1 VARELKKE
9 ENGLPPQATTVV
21 LLSHL
26 TLVPVLLRQVPLELA
41 QSSAMQGAP
50 GPEKPIRLPAF
61 LKKTDFPDHL
71 HLAIEAW
78 ETQLEHPLHPLTDS
92 AQLVPGYGAG
102 AEQEEVPSHHRCPN
116 TRLPTENQDAEK
128 CGSFR
133 MFGCQPV
140 CDTER
145 SDAHWH
151 AHHMSGRTAS
161 KFRKHARLSLTS
173 AAQIDGSCSRAT

>member
-1 VARELKKE
+1 MARELRKG
-9 ENGLPPQATTVV
+9 ENGLLPQVTTVD
-21 LLSHL
+21 LLSQL
-26 TLVPVLLRQVPLELA
+26 TLVPVLLRHVPLELA

-50 GPEKPIRLPAF
+50 GPENPIRLPAF
-61 LKKTDFPDHL
+61 LKTDFPNHL

-78 ETQLEHPLHPLTDS
+78 ETQLEHPLNPDADS
-92 AQLVPGYGAG
+92 AHLVPGYGAV
-102 AEQEEVPSHHRCPN
+102 AEQEKVPSHHRCPN

-145 SDAHWH
+145 SDAHRH

-161 KFRKHARLSLTS
+161 NLGHMHEFHSLRQPT
-173 AAQIDGSCSRAT
+173 

>member
-1 VARELKKE
+1 MQSTPVLQTPAWSETGGAPRQVARELKRG
-9 ENGLPPQATTVV
+9 ENGLPPQATTVD

-26 TLVPVLLRQVPLELA
+26 TLVPVLLRHVPLELA
-41 QSSAMQGAP
+41 QSS
-50 GPEKPIRLPAF
+50 PIRLPAF
-61 LKKTDFPDHL
+61 LKTDFPNHL

-78 ETQLEHPLHPLTDS
+78 ETQLEHPLNP
-92 AQLVPGYGAG
+92 LVPGYGAG
-102 AEQEEVPSHHRCPN
+102 AEQEKVPSHHRCPN

-133 MFGCQPV
+133 VFGCQPV

-145 SDAHWH
+145 SDAHRH

-161 KFRKHARLSLTS
+161 NLGHMHEFHSLRQPT
-173 AAQIDGSCSRAT
+173 